1 MSDTRRAPLVIL
13 LVTIMGAQTIAM
25 AALSAL
31 LVLQFVQADTQSAP
45 TAVALIALVVL
56 IVVWLVAMTAGVW
69 RARAST
75 RGSVLVYQF
84 LQLAIGVG
92 SLQGF
97 IPRPDIASWIIIP
110 SVVGIIVVLTPTVT
124 DYLSERG

>member
-1 MSDTRRAPLVIL
+1 VSDTRRAPLVIV
-13 LVTIMGAQTIAM
+13 LVTILGAQTIAM

-31 LVLQFVQADTQSAP
+31 LVLQFVQADTQSPP

-69 RARAST
+69 RARAWT

>member
-1 MSDTRRAPLVIL
+1 MSDTRRAPLVIV
-13 LVTIMGAQTIAM
+13 LVTILGAQTIAM

-31 LVLQFVQADTQSAP
+31 LVLQFVQADTQSPP

-69 RARAST
+69 RARAWT